1 MAKWRISWP
10 RPSDIVHQ
18 KVMILITFHR
28 QSLMNTHAK
37 FQAHRMKCLGG
48 VRSNA
53 TPGNEP
59 KNLKSP
65 NVTKIGRRTVHCSP
79 VHQETFLCVW
89 ACYIL
94 PPSPVHVG
102 ETVAWGSSD
111 NRNLGGAVEPFLYA
125 RA

>member
-1 MAKWRISWP
+1 MEKWRISWP

-28 QSLMNTHAK
+28 QSLMNPCAK
-37 FQAHRMKCLGG
+37 FQKDRTKALGG

-102 ETVAWGSSD
+102 ETVARGTSKNAD
-111 NRNLGGAVEPFLYA
+111 VGGAVEAYA
-125 RA
+125 YVHV